1 MVLRSRTLE
10 YTSPRSWGL
19 TVYKIIV
26 CKVMERL
33 SPSGRRGHL
42 RQWLLMEKHHGML
55 ATGDWRS
62 PLLDHHRGWGSRE
75 RRSHVWWPI
84 QKTRPTRRVGP
95 RRIGSAS
102 SKSILARRSTFGGL
116 SRWFVT
122 HERLFPPITAR
133 PLGEGLSVCGSSAI
147 G

>member
-1 MVLRSRTLE
+1 
-10 YTSPRSWGL
+10 
-19 TVYKIIV
+19 
-26 CKVMERL
+26 
-33 SPSGRRGHL
+33 
-42 RQWLLMEKHHGML
+42 
-55 ATGDWRS
+55 
-62 PLLDHHRGWGSRE
+62 
-75 RRSHVWWPI
+75 VWWPI

-122 HERLFPPITAR
+122 HERLFPPITVR

>member
-1 MVLRSRTLE
+1 
-10 YTSPRSWGL
+10 
-19 TVYKIIV
+19 
-26 CKVMERL
+26 
-33 SPSGRRGHL
+33 
-42 RQWLLMEKHHGML
+42 
-55 ATGDWRS
+55 
-62 PLLDHHRGWGSRE
+62 
-75 RRSHVWWPI
+75 VWWPI